1 MSHRS
6 PGSGRLSTTITD
18 DTIGYGIAAGSQR
31 RGPLPDQSMESDMT
45 NPDNDPVSHAQE
57 LENIVDE
64 LEQKVAD
71 DREAKGVP
79 GKPSDRE
86 RAPIR
91 GSEDE
96 PPD

>member
-1 MSHRS
+1 
-6 PGSGRLSTTITD
+6 
-18 DTIGYGIAAGSQR
+18 
-31 RGPLPDQSMESDMT
+31 MT

-57 LENIVDE
+57 LENIVDR

-71 DREAKGVP
+71 DREAEGVP